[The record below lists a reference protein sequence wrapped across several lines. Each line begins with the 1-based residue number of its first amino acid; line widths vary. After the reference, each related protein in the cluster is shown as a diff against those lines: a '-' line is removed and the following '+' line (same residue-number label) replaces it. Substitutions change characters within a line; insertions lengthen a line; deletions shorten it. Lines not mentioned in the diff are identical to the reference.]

1 MGTPPYRFGGE
12 CKKPLQVLDALTPP
26 PLSPAKNF
34 PEHSEP
40 LKKGTRTQMNHDQ
53 MIETPHGK
61 KRWGLIREALELYE
75 SKAQPTTEINLVR
88 ISVKG
93 GVAELVSK
101 PSEIAVEIYDYDNG
115 EKCVQTYEASEES
128 K

>member
-1 MGTPPYRFGGE
+1 M
-12 CKKPLQVLDALTPP
+12 
-26 PLSPAKNF
+26 S
-34 PEHSEP
+34 
-40 LKKGTRTQMNHDQ
+40 HDQ
-53 MIETPHGK
+53 MIATPYGK

-75 SKAQPTTEINLVR
+75 SEANPKTKSNLVI

-101 PSEIAVEIYDYDNG
+101 PSGIAVEIYDYDNG
-115 EKCVQTYEASEES
+115 EKCVQAYEASEAS